1 MLETIEDLLGKDH
14 QQLDRLL
21 GAVRAALEGENCVE
35 AFQTLDLF
43 WARLAMHIRAENL
56 HLFPSVLN
64 KLEGEDGES
73 HCQDL
78 PSREV
83 QKAIERLTV
92 DHKFFMKQLSR
103 AIRILRETGIAGNS
117 EVDLETVREIV
128 REVSERLTAHNELEE
143 MIIYQMPAKLA
154 SVEERIEL
162 AALIQ
167 RELKNVPPRFT

>member
-14 QQLDRLL
+14 KQLDRLL

-73 HCQDL
+73 GD
-78 PSREV
+78 
-83 QKAIERLTV
+83 
-92 DHKFFMKQLSR
+92 R
-103 AIRILRETGIAGNS
+103 AILRRHIRA
-117 EVDLETVREIV
+117 
-128 REVSERLTAHNELEE
+128 
-143 MIIYQMPAKLA
+143 
-154 SVEERIEL
+154 
-162 AALIQ
+162 
-167 RELKNVPPRFT
+167 